1 MTSPCNYDITHHI
14 RSSPTD
20 IIQRGE
26 FELLV
31 LAENLLL
38 PIFIWHPHHLLAILR
53 QAFILSLFQ
62 RWNYFTHSS
71 SPRWPSSPAQRLEM
85 DLFVL
90 IQPVKG
96 MTMLQ
101 KRIGQVTALYRMLST
116 GVTQHQLINPSLRY
130 INYQHHRRSD
140 LFCFYDDDTPFTARA
155 FNPTADW
162 TLFSYSVEKERL
174 QQSLAKL
181 IRFATA
187 MM

>member
-1 MTSPCNYDITHHI
+1 M
-14 RSSPTD
+14 
-20 IIQRGE
+20 
-26 FELLV
+26 
-31 LAENLLL
+31 
-38 PIFIWHPHHLLAILR
+38 
-53 QAFILSLFQ
+53 
-62 RWNYFTHSS
+62 
-71 SPRWPSSPAQRLEM
+71 
-85 DLFVL
+85 L

-162 TLFSYSVEKERL
+162 TLFSYSGKGAASTVISKADTVCYSNDVRL
-174 QQSLAKL
+174 SNHFLL
-181 IRFATA
+181 HDIL
-187 MM
+187 